1 MREDATISVD
11 NIAQPSRVKFVRRG
25 GEQEILHYVGQR
37 VIGASAWAR
46 SAPETVAVHAAH
58 TGPLVIEGE
67 PGTGKEFVARLI
79 HDCGPHV
86 HRPFVV
92 IESSSLDERVLQSIL
107 FDAPDTLPIAT
118 RNLQREY
125 AEQARGGTI
134 YVSDVSTLS
143 PEFCRRLARS
153 VQHPEL
159 EHSRKQSLQGR
170 NIRLAFGACYGISPE
185 LSGRPPRGAAWR
197 ALRIPPLRERAE
209 DIGPLAEYFATQISH
224 RLGKEPRV
232 ISAAA
237 LDTLAAYAWPG
248 NIGELK
254 RVVDGM
260 VRRAG
265 PPTLDVTLLPAHML
279 GRAAESGDPLRD
291 GINLHDEVER
301 FERSLLNAALERCGG
316 VQTKAAQLLGM
327 KVSTLNS
334 KLSAYNIDASV
345 FKLRRPA

>member
-1 MREDATISVD
+1 
-11 NIAQPSRVKFVRRG
+11 
-25 GEQEILHYVGQR
+25 
-37 VIGASAWAR
+37 
-46 SAPETVAVHAAH
+46 
-58 TGPLVIEGE
+58 VIEGE
-67 PGTGKEFVARLI
+67 PGTGKEFFARLV

-92 IESSSLDERVLQSIL
+92 IESASLDERVLQAIL
-107 FDAPDTLPIAT
+107 FDAPDALPAAT

-134 YVSDVSTLS
+134 FVSDVSTLS
-143 PEFCRRLARS
+143 PDFCRRLARS

-170 NIRLAFGACYGISPE
+170 NIRLVFGACYGISPE
-185 LSGRPPRGAAWR
+185 LAGRGARGAAWR
-197 ALRIPPLRERAE
+197 GLRIPPLRERAE
-209 DIGPLAEYFATQISH
+209 DVAPLAEYFVTQVSH

-232 ISAAA
+232 ISTAA
-237 LDTLAAYAWPG
+237 LETLAGYAWPG
-248 NIGELK
+248 NVGELK
-254 RVVDGM
+254 RVVEGM

-265 PPTLDVTLLPAHML
+265 PPALDVTLLPAHML
-279 GRAAESGDPLRD
+279 GGAVATEGGDPLRD
-291 GINLHDEVER
+291 GISLHDEVER

-334 KLSAYNIDASV
+334 KLSTYNIDASV